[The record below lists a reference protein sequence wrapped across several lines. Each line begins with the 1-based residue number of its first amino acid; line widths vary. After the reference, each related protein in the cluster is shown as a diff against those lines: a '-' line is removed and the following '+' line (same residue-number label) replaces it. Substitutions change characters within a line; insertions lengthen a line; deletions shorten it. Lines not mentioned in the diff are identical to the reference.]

1 MNARRTTL
9 RAAGA
14 AAAATALTGLSIGWA
29 GPASAHVTITPSG
42 TEAGSYQVLTF
53 AFGHGCEGSPT
64 RELAIQVPEP
74 VISVAPTELAGWTVE
89 KQMEQLDEPVSDGH
103 GGEYTERVAQ
113 IVYTADT
120 PVPDGY
126 RAAME
131 LSLQLPAEAAGETLA
146 WPVVQRCAE
155 GETGWTELAAE
166 GQDPDEL
173 ERPAPTVTL
182 TEAGAEEAAATTTSA
197 TSEQVGQTGDP
208 VAVDDEEG
216 NNGVVLGLAGLV
228 AGMAA
233 LVLAAMALMRTRRS

>member
-1 MNARRTTL
+1 MTARRTTL
-9 RAAGA
+9 RTLPVAGA
-14 AAAATALTGLSIGWA
+14 ALTLTALSAVVA
-29 GPASAHVTITPSG
+29 GPASAHVTVTPSG

-89 KQMEQLDEPVSDGH
+89 KQMEQLAEPVSDGH

-131 LSLQLPAEAAGETLA
+131 LSLQLPEEAAGETLA

-166 GQDPDEL
+166 GQDPEEL
-173 ERPAPTVTL
+173 ERPAPTMTV
-182 TEAGAEEAAATTTSA
+182 TEAGAEEAAATTSA
-197 TSEQVGQTGDP
+197 TSEQVGQTGRP

-216 NNGVVLGLAGLV
+216 NNGVVLGIAGLI
-228 AGMAA
+228 AGLAA
-233 LVLAAMALMRTRRS
+233 LVVAMMALLRTRRA